1 MYFKAE
7 CILLL
12 VYIKL
17 HYVSTLLNTNTDY
30 VTSAS
35 GDQPHRK
42 LRICESVG
50 SHCICNF
57 QSENVLSW
65 SLWIIAT
72 ATFTEP
78 SDDSQ
83 HLALLDRETRSYT
96 LTFRQGNLRTCAGPA
111 GSVEP
116 WAVCRYTCVYSVSC
130 TRAIAFLNSLTV
142 VFTIITCNCAALL
155 RLKGNREILSKSTL
169 ALGGAHFE
177 CAWYDN
183 CNNKFEVL
191 WNWQFVCA
199 LFVANLFVSTSHW
212 NSHCPSVFKY
222 CFF

>member
-1 MYFKAE
+1 MSD
-7 CILLL
+7 CTLLL
-12 VYIKL
+12 VYVKL
-17 HYVSTLLNTNTDY
+17 HYVSTLLNTNTDS

-65 SLWIIAT
+65 SLLIIAT

-83 HLALLDRETRSYT
+83 HLALLDPERRSYT
-96 LTFRQGNLRTCAGPA
+96 QTFRQGYLRTCAGPA

-116 WAVCRYTCVYSVSC
+116 WSVCRYTCVYSVSW
-130 TRAIAFLNSLTV
+130 TRVIAFFNYLIV
-142 VFTIITCNCAALL
+142 VLTIITSNCAAFL
-155 RLKGNREILSKSTL
+155 RLKGNREGLFKSTL
-169 ALGGAHFE
+169 AREGAHFE
-177 CAWYDN
+177 STPYD
-183 CNNKFEVL
+183 K
-191 WNWQFVCA
+191 
-199 LFVANLFVSTSHW
+199 SKSKI
-212 NSHCPSVFKY
+212 VF
-222 CFF
+222 